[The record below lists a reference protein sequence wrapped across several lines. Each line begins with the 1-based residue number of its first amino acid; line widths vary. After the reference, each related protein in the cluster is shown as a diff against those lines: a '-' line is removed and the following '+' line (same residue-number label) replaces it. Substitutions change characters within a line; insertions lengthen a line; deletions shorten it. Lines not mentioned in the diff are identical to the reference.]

1 MELKVLLFDRLS
13 VVVAVGAPRLS
24 TPESLLIASRMPEES
39 RGWSSILI
47 VVWVSTAAKWVKWF
61 ASRSVEKMRDTVN
74 LMINAQGRELYI
86 ARTHNWEC
94 CFSSRKFVGC
104 LKLYSCWIF
113 LLTLTLTGSDWAAD
127 KTCFRYSMTMQMAV
141 K

>member
-61 ASRSVEKMRDTVN
+61 ASRSVEK
-74 LMINAQGRELYI
+74 
-86 ARTHNWEC
+86 
-94 CFSSRKFVGC
+94 
-104 LKLYSCWIF
+104 
-113 LLTLTLTGSDWAAD
+113 TGSDWAAD
-127 KTCFRYSMTMQMAV
+127 KTCFGYSMTMQMAV